1 MKKKILALL
10 LTAAMVLSLCAC
22 GTKKE
27 ASKKESSKEK
37 LTDITMVLDWTP
49 NTNHTGLYVAKEKG
63 YFKDAGLNVSIIQPP
78 DNGATD
84 LVASGGAEFGV
95 DFQDTLVAAF
105 ASDSPLPVTAV
116 GAILQH
122 NTSGLISLKK
132 SGIDSPA
139 KLEKHMYATWDS
151 PIEQAILK
159 NVMAA
164 DGGDFS
170 KVNLVSTSVEN
181 IVASLNA
188 DIDCVWIYYGW
199 DGIKCKQ
206 EGLDTNYL
214 PFREMNKTFDYYSPV
229 IIANNEFLKKERNI
243 SRRNKIFSKQEC
255 RRCGA
260 SRGFK
265 FFKIRKT
272 KRGHEANNSF
282 NDHRKRCIQIIP
294 RRSQNNSYKKHRTQ
308 KISLFIFN
316 QLRQNKTRFNI
327 FSSGGISFR
336 CKGGGNAP
344 HQRIGNPYHGM
355 HPSPRS
361 MQLFM

>member
-229 IIANNEFLKKERNI
+229 IIANNEFLKKDPDTAKAFMSAVKKGYEFAAENPDDAADILLKEAAELDKKLVKASQEYLSGEYI
-243 SRRNKIFSKQEC
+243 SDAESWGKIDPDRWNGFYNWLNDNKLVENKIEENTGFS
-255 RRCGA
+255 
-260 SRGFK
+260 
-265 FFKIRKT
+265 
-272 KRGHEANNSF
+272 
-282 NDHRKRCIQIIP
+282 NDYL
-294 RRSQNNSYKKHRTQ
+294 N
-308 KISLFIFN
+308 
-316 QLRQNKTRFNI
+316 
-327 FSSGGISFR
+327 
-336 CKGGGNAP
+336 
-344 HQRIGNPYHGM
+344 
-355 HPSPRS
+355 
-361 MQLFM
+361 